1 AGLLRVKVGTVDK
14 FQGQEAAVVIVS
26 MACSAVAEAPRGMEF
41 LLSTNRINVAVSRA
55 QWRAVIV
62 RAPELTNYL
71 PTHPAGLEQ
80 LGRFIGLCQRSV
92 RA

>member
-1 AGLLRVKVGTVDK
+1 
-14 FQGQEAAVVIVS
+14 
-26 MACSAVAEAPRGMEF
+26 
-41 LLSTNRINVAVSRA
+41 VAVSRG

-80 LGRFIGLCQRSV
+80 LGRFIGLCQRSA